1 MLSCRHGVGAPHRS
15 RGRWLPAAR
24 LRRLP
29 EPGEYKERA
38 GRGKQ
43 LVLLSDQRQ
52 PRQHGSGRGQ
62 GEVCRFAGPTRQ
74 QLHIQAEGRH

>member
-1 MLSCRHGVGAPHRS
+1 MLSCRHGAGATHRS

-62 GEVCRFAGPTRQ
+62 GEVCLANTEW